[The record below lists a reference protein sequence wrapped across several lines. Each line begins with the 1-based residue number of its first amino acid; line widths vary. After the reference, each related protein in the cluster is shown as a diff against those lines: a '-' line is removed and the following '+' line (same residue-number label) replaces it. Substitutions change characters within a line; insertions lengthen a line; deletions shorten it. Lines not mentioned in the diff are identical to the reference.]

1 MRGPRSRTARQVRT
15 KPGASRRPATA
26 SQAGYSVLEDRVL
39 LAAAGNWEVRSPGG
53 GGALFAPAISPHNP
67 AEMYVQSDMSQT
79 FRTRD
84 SGASWSTL
92 DFAQLGGGNRGGVQ
106 YTSNANV
113 LYAIDFAAIDSLD
126 AAVPVRSSDGGNTWV
141 HLNDP
146 TGQEAFYLF
155 ADYGQPDRVIVT
167 DWTRLFLSVDG
178 GSTWTLKYTAPSSDG
193 LHVGGVFFDGANIH
207 VGTNHGLLRS
217 TNSGSTFQMTALTGF
232 AAGEDLV
239 TMTGAREG
247 NTVRLYAVAQSTQVW
262 GGYGAADWSDYSNV
276 YRLDVGQASWV
287 PVGAGLPADA
297 KPFFV
302 DMARNDIDVVYVAG
316 NDENALPLIYKST
329 NSGQT
334 WSDVFRWQ
342 NNENIATGWQGQG
355 GHIYWWWGEGAL
367 GFEVNPVNSAQA
379 LVTDFGFAHTTDN
392 GGTTWR
398 NVNVVP
404 ADLNP
409 VGGLTS
415 TTRPYRSS
423 GLGNTAIWNLTWLDQ
438 QNMLAGFSDI
448 EMALSH
454 DGGQGWSFDY
464 SGLGQNSLYRAVV
477 HPQNGHIYAATSTV
491 HDLYE
496 STRTTDS
503 IIDSGSGRVMVSSND
518 GQSWQLL
525 EDFGHVVRWVELDP
539 ANPQRMYVS
548 VVHSTD
554 GGIYVTNN
562 LSAGSAATWQ
572 RLTAP
577 PRTEGHPYNI
587 HILDDGTLLTTW
599 SARQPGSGGGN
610 FTASSGVFIS
620 TDGGNSWLD
629 RTDPRMRYWTRDLTV
644 DPHDPTQN
652 TWFAGVYS
660 GWGGPANDLGGLY
673 RTTNRGQTWELYYET
688 HRVTSATLHPVNPDE
703 LYLTT
708 ETDGLIFSGNRRA
721 AQPTF
726 SRVAGMDFRQ
736 PLQVHFNPWNANEVW
751 VTTFGGQLWV
761 GTTPDPVAGGDFT
774 LANGK
779 LTLDGRATGQVIT
792 ATREG
797 TNYRFTLQAGN
808 WSGSPV
814 SGIAGA
820 GTGSLLV
827 ARTWLDGLTNGLL
840 LREAAGSVVDL
851 VFAGTADF
859 STMAGPFATESL
871 DDITQ
876 ANGSTARFNR
886 VQLGGSEIRLKEPTN
901 VFGSLAVQGTTVE
914 LTAGSALLLEGA
926 SSAGQ
931 MTLRAT
937 GRIGNLMG
945 ASIAVSGNLLA
956 ETGQR
961 IDFARDAGDSFTV
974 GGSATLSSGSQPLI
988 VGDLGLASFGVL
1000 WIESAG
1006 FVRVRETGD
1015 TRIGRLVSNG
1025 SALVTSTGGIV
1036 DGTQTR
1042 VDVRYQLGL
1051 TAGNWIIVSDSAADS
1066 WSVGG
1071 LAEFRA
1077 GSSVNVLPAGQ
1088 TVLGQVTFVAGS
1100 TATLNLDGPLFLAG
1114 TSTAINARLVS
1125 TGAIGDLTGAD
1136 LRVTGGLTLVAGSR
1150 IDLADAAG
1158 NDLVVGGRLDVA
1170 AGEAVQLLAA
1180 GLVQFGQLRFSAPW
1194 VLVQADARIHLAGSS
1209 TAGLLRL
1216 ETADVISD
1224 ATGASVEATTNA
1236 IFVARGVSLADQASD
1251 RLHFCPHIRL
1261 EVTEFAL
1268 IHAPG
1273 NVTIDSY
1280 WVTPGVWSSFSVDSL
1295 C

>member
-1 MRGPRSRTARQVRT
+1 MKRKKTARSS
-15 KPGASRRPATA
+15 PRRSARLRKR
-26 SQAGYSVLEDRVL
+26 QLREAGYAALELRML

-53 GGALFAPAISPHNP
+53 GGALFAPAISPHNA

-84 SGASWSTL
+84 SGASWDTL

-113 LYAIDFAAIDSLD
+113 LYAIDFAAIDGLD
-126 AAVPVRSSDGGNTWV
+126 AAVPVRSNDGGNTWI
-141 HLNDP
+141 HLPDP
-146 TGQEAFYLF
+146 VGGEAYQLF
-155 ADYGQPDRVIVT
+155 ADYSQPDRVIVT
-167 DWTRLFLSVDG
+167 DWNRLYLSVDG
-178 GSTWTLKYTAPSSDG
+178 GATWALRYTAPASDG
-193 LHVGGVFFDGANIH
+193 LHVGGVFFDGANIYA
-207 VGTNHGLLRS
+207 GTNHGLLRS
-217 TNSGSTFQMTALTGF
+217 TNSGSTFQLTALTGF

-247 NTVRLYAVAQSTQVW
+247 NTVRLYAVAQNTQVW
-262 GGYGAADWSDYSNV
+262 GGYMAWDWYDYSNV
-276 YRLDVGQASWV
+276 YRLDIGQASWT

-297 KPFFV
+297 KPYFV
-302 DMARNDIDVVYVAG
+302 DMARNDVDTLYVAG
-316 NDENALPLIYKST
+316 NDENGLPLIFKSV
-329 NSGQT
+329 NSGGT
-334 WSDVFRWQ
+334 WSDVFLWQ
-342 NNENIATGWQGQG
+342 NNQNIATGWQGQG

-367 GFEVNPVNSAQA
+367 GFEVNPLNSAQA

-409 VGGLTS
+409 VGGQTS
-415 TTRPYRSS
+415 TTRPYRTS

-438 QNMLAGFSDI
+438 QTMLAGFSDI

-454 DGGQGWSFDY
+454 DGGRGWSFDY

-477 HPQNGHIYAATSTV
+477 HPNGNVYAATSTV

-503 IIDSGSGRVMVSSND
+503 IIDAGSGRVMVSGDD
-518 GQSWQLL
+518 GHAWQLL
-525 EDFGHVVRWVELDP
+525 KDFGHVVRWVELDP
-539 ANPQRMYVS
+539 SNPQRLYVS
-548 VVHSTD
+548 VVHSVD

-562 LSAGSAATWQ
+562 LSAGSGATWQ

-620 TDGGNSWLD
+620 TDGGATWLD
-629 RTDPRMRYWTRDLTV
+629 RTDTRMRYWTRDITV

-652 TWFAGVYS
+652 TWYTGVYS

-673 RTTNRGQTWELYYET
+673 RTTNRGQTWELFYEA
-688 HRVTSATLHPVNPDE
+688 HRVTSATVHPLNADE

-708 ETDGLIFSGNRRA
+708 ETDGLVFSGNRRA

-761 GTTPDPVAGGDFT
+761 GTTPDPVAGGDFAV
-774 LANGK
+774 ANGK
-779 LTLDGRATGQVIT
+779 LTLDGRALDQVIT

-797 TNYRFTLQAGN
+797 TSYRFTLQSGN
-808 WSGSPV
+808 WTGGANT
-814 SGIAGA
+814 GISGA
-820 GTGSLLV
+820 GTASLLV
-827 ARTWLDGLTNGLL
+827 ARTMLDGLSGGLL
-840 LREAAGSVVDL
+840 VRESPGSVVDL

-859 STMAGPFATESL
+859 STMAGPFTTESL
-871 DDITQ
+871 DDISQT
-876 ANGSTARFNR
+876 AGSIARFGR
-886 VQLGGSEIRLKEPTN
+886 ARFGASTISLPATDN
-901 VFGSLAVQGTTVE
+901 VFGTLAVTGASAT
-914 LTAGSALLLEGA
+914 LTASSAMLLEGTNNVGQLTLK
-926 SSAGQ
+926 AG
-931 MTLRAT
+931 
-937 GRIGNLMG
+937 GRIGNLVG
-945 ASIAVSGNLLA
+945 ATISVTGNLRA
-956 ETGQR
+956 ETPQR
-961 IDFARDAGDSFTV
+961 IDFAWSAGDVLNV
-974 GGSATLSSGSQPLI
+974 GGTAIFSTGSQPLL
-988 VGDLGLASFGVL
+988 VGNAGLASFGVL
-1000 WIESAG
+1000 WIDAAG
-1006 FVRVRETGD
+1006 FVRLRETGD
-1015 TRIGRLVSNG
+1015 TRIGRLVSSG
-1025 SALVTSTGGIV
+1025 SVQLNSTGSIA
-1036 DGTQTR
+1036 DGGQAR

-1051 TAGNWIIVSDSAADS
+1051 TAANWIIVADSAADT

-1071 LAEFRA
+1071 LATLGA
-1077 GSSVNVLPAGQ
+1077 GSSVNVLAAGQ
-1088 TVLGQVTFVAGS
+1088 TSVGQLSFAAGTS
-1100 TATLNLDGPLFLAG
+1100 ASVNIDGSLFLAG
-1114 TSTAINARLVS
+1114 TSTAASARLAAG
-1125 TGAIGDLTGAD
+1125 GAIGDATGAD
-1136 LRVTGGLTLVAGSR
+1136 LRVTGGLTLVAGTR
-1150 IDLADAAG
+1150 IDLGDQTG
-1158 NDLVVGGRLDVA
+1158 DELVVGGLLDA
-1170 AGEAVQLLAA
+1170 QATEAVQLLSA

-1194 VLVQADARIHLAGSS
+1194 VLVQSDSRIHLMGQSS
-1209 TAGLLRL
+1209 GGIVRL

-1224 ATGASVEATTNA
+1224 GAGASVEATTNA
-1236 IFVARGVSLADQASD
+1236 IFVARGVTLADQAD
-1251 RLHFCPHIRL
+1251 NELHFCTHLRL
-1261 EVTEFAL
+1261 EVTAFAL

-1273 NVTIDSY
+1273 NVTISSY
-1280 WVTPGVWSSFSVDSL
+1280 WVTPGVFSSIIVDSV